1 MLRKIVLLAFIGLV
15 VLAAVVLLAPL
26 APDGSWVHDAGGKLS
41 DGLAAWWGYPI
52 VGP

>member
-1 MLRKIVLLAFIGLV
+1 MLRKIVLLAFLGLIGL
-15 VLAAVVLLAPL
+15 AAFVFLAPL
-26 APDGSWVHDAGGKLS
+26 APDGSWVHDAGSKLN